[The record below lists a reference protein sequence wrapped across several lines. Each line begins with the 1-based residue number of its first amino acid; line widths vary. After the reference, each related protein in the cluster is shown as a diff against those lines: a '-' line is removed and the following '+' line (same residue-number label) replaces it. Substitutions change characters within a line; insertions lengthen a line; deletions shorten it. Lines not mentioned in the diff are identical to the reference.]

1 MNSYEEIGM
10 QVRMPAMF
18 HFIQPF
24 ADVLRSLE
32 GMATRNQNYFSQLM
46 LMASRNSL
54 KILFCVW
61 KKDLSTH
68 EAVTNSDATV
78 IELPD
83 NVRIDIFN
91 NPVQANTMRN
101 AILDSILSMDDQN
114 EYVAVGFDAE
124 WNHNPIT
131 QVCWKKIEVLWE

>member
-1 MNSYEEIGM
+1 MNSYEDIGM

-54 KILFCVW
+54 KILFCV
-61 KKDLSTH
+61 
-68 EAVTNSDATV
+68 
-78 IELPD
+78 
-83 NVRIDIFN
+83 
-91 NPVQANTMRN
+91 
-101 AILDSILSMDDQN
+101 
-114 EYVAVGFDAE
+114 
-124 WNHNPIT
+124 
-131 QVCWKKIEVLWE
+131 

>member
-1 MNSYEEIGM
+1 M
-10 QVRMPAMF
+10 
-18 HFIQPF
+18 
-24 ADVLRSLE
+24 
-32 GMATRNQNYFSQLM
+32 
-46 LMASRNSL
+46 
-54 KILFCVW
+54 
-61 KKDLSTH
+61 H

-124 WNHNPIT
+124 WNHNPVT
-131 QVCWKKIEVLWE
+131 LVC